1 VTADLHVT
9 VARSVEELEALAEAW
24 ELLRGR
30 HVTAH
35 PDHFLTVLRE
45 RPEAVRPHVVLLERD
60 GAPAGL
66 ALGRIEDIRLPAKIG
81 YREVVSPRLRAL
93 TIVYGGILGDMSE
106 PTVDR
111 LLAEL
116 RAALSRREADL
127 LRLRMLEL
135 ETPLHRAA
143 LRLGSRLTRGRLSE
157 PSIHMQAAIPGSM
170 DEFLA
175 ARSAKTRQNFRYYAK
190 RLHARYGEGLRLE
203 RFHDG
208 ADLDRLYEDTSRV
221 AAKTYQRALEASF
234 VDTPLR
240 RALTEL
246 AVQEGWFRAYVLYLD
261 DEPVAYWHGST
272 YRGVHGPGVTGY
284 DPAFRDLRV
293 GTYVLA
299 KRLEDACEDPEVTL
313 ADYGFGDAEY
323 KRHVA
328 DRSWLE
334 EDVLVY
340 APSLKG
346 IRTNVSRTAVLGVAT
361 VARKTLRDDG
371 RLARVK
377 RWWRD
382 RLRRS

>member
-1 VTADLHVT
+1 MT
-9 VARSVEELEALAEAW
+9 EPW

-45 RPEAVRPHVVLLERD
+45 RPEAVRPHVVLLER
-60 GAPAGL
+60 GGEPVAL
-66 ALGRIEDIRLPAKIG
+66 ALGRIEDIRLPARIG

-93 TIVYGGILGDMSE
+93 TVVYGGFLGDPE
-106 PTVDR
+106 GANADA

-116 RAALSRREADL
+116 RSALLCREADL
-127 LRLRMLEL
+127 LRLRMLEPGS
-135 ETPLHRAA
+135 PLHSSATA
-143 LRLGSRLTRGRLSE
+143 LGSVLTRGRLAE
-157 PSIHMQAAIPGSM
+157 PSVHMQADIPGSM

-175 ARSAKTRQNFRYYAK
+175 ARSAKTRQNIRYYAK
-190 RLHARYGEGLRLE
+190 RLLAKYGDGLRLE
-203 RFHDG
+203 TFHDG
-208 ADLDRLYEDTSRV
+208 ADLDRLYEDTGRV
-221 AAKTYQRALEASF
+221 AATTYQRALEASF

-240 RALTEL
+240 RALTDL
-246 AVQEGWFRAYVLYLD
+246 AVREGWFRAYLLYLD
-261 DEPVAYWHGST
+261 DRPVAYWHGST

-299 KRLEDACEDPEVTL
+299 KRIEEACADPHVSL

-340 APSLKG
+340 ATSVKG
-346 IRTNVSRTAVLGVAT
+346 VRTNLTRTAVLGVAG
-361 VARKTLRDDG
+361 VARRTLKDRDAI
-371 RLARVK
+371 ARVK